1 MKNGKIGVTTENIF
15 PVIKKFLYSDHEIFL
30 RELISNA
37 VDATQ
42 KLKTLSSMGEAK
54 GELGDLAIRVAADKE
69 RKTLT
74 VTDRGVGMTAEEVD
88 RYINQIAFSGAEE
101 FMAKYKDQAIIG
113 HFGLGFYSAFM
124 VSDKVEIVTRSWK
137 EGARTVRWSCTGTPE
152 FEMEVHAADSGQ
164 RPRVVAAGVAAD
176 VGHQD
181 AHPFALE
188 GEKFA
193 VGASHDTSVDI
204 AIDGPQGFER
214 RDLVGDLRRAD
225 VPGVPDFVHVLEE
238 CFERLVE
245 RAVGVGYESYAF
257 HAILLFSVFFGK
269 LPAKF
274 VFHSDSCLPN
284 LRRPPSR

>member
-1 MKNGKIGVTTENIF
+1 MNDFV
-15 PVIKKFLYSDHEIFL
+15 P
-30 RELISNA
+30 
-37 VDATQ
+37 
-42 KLKTLSSMGEAK
+42 LSSAGTRPFADFHVADVGTVDGEAQ
-54 GELGDLAIRVAADKE
+54 GAAH
-69 RKTLT
+69 L
-74 VTDRGVGMTAEEVD
+74 
-88 RYINQIAFSGAEE
+88 
-101 FMAKYKDQAIIG
+101 
-113 HFGLGFYSAFM
+113 
-124 VSDKVEIVTRSWK
+124 VET
-137 EGARTVRWSCTGTPE
+137 
-152 FEMEVHAADSGQ
+152 
-164 RPRVVAAGVAAD
+164 VAAGSAGVEVKQVVNGVVDDLENVGVPRDEDFRAQRLDPRYGLRGVVAGIAAD

-257 HAILLFSVFFGK
+257 HERSVFV
-269 LPAKF
+269 L
-274 VFHSDSCLPN
+274 
-284 LRRPPSR
+284 